1 MILTRRNRSESGIR
15 LLRFASHLQAN
26 APPPAQ
32 PRRDTPVK
40 VRAENAG
47 VFVHPTPDGVRA
59 TIAAGGKPV
68 ADRDGES
75 DGESRGA
82 LLAAKRSLHHQQRV
96 LANKVARAEERR
108 RDVYSGSVYMFDF
121 PPATRPLPTLP
132 PVTFQKWL
140 ASRKL
145 KWRLMRYDRRLLRA
159 KQRKEQWE
167 LANKIAKNRE
177 RELSSTEA
185 CRNLSA
191 RELVQISERHRR
203 DASCPQPPFRPD
215 LPYGYPECLVSVS
228 CFPCLLRIFS
238 ENVGRRA
245 AELVEFDLDDKGGEI
260 PGFAERMRQSPL
272 PSYVI
277 EYHSRNHDPPF
288 AISWPAFNRAM
299 LLRAEKRNGPSD
311 ERKRLTAARTFSS
324 FEEAAVKEEVDS
336 LTEESWRRKYS
347 TASSAPLF
355 ASRFAEARPLFLEED
370 AARALRDEQSDA
382 AIKAAL
388 CAVQVWGV
396 RFPDMYYWEP
406 SGRWLYN
413 SYTDRWHASTGRFVV
428 SCQRQRKAAFI
439 DI

>member
-1 MILTRRNRSESGIR
+1 
-15 LLRFASHLQAN
+15 
-26 APPPAQ
+26 
-32 PRRDTPVK
+32 
-40 VRAENAG
+40 
-47 VFVHPTPDGVRA
+47 
-59 TIAAGGKPV
+59 
-68 ADRDGES
+68 
-75 DGESRGA
+75 
-82 LLAAKRSLHHQQRV
+82 
-96 LANKVARAEERR
+96 
-108 RDVYSGSVYMFDF
+108 
-121 PPATRPLPTLP
+121 
-132 PVTFQKWL
+132 
-140 ASRKL
+140 
-145 KWRLMRYDRRLLRA
+145 
-159 KQRKEQWE
+159 
-167 LANKIAKNRE
+167 
-177 RELSSTEA
+177 
-185 CRNLSA
+185 
-191 RELVQISERHRR
+191 
-203 DASCPQPPFRPD
+203 
-215 LPYGYPECLVSVS
+215 
-228 CFPCLLRIFS
+228 
-238 ENVGRRA
+238 VGRRA

-260 PGFAERMRQSPL
+260 PGFAERMRRNPL
-272 PSYVI
+272 PSYI
-277 EYHSRNHDPPF
+277 TEYHSRNHDPPF
-288 AISWPAFNRAM
+288 AISWPAFNRAK
-299 LLRAEKRNGPSD
+299 LLSAEKRNGPSD